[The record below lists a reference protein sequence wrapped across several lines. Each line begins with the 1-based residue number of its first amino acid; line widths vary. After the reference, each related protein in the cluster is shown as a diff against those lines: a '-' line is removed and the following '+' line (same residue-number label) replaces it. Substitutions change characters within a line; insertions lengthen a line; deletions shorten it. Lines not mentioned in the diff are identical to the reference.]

1 MESGWDPEVK
11 KYFRKILSTI
21 SYGLIWL
28 ISIVYAGIYY
38 KLAWQEDK
46 PIIYVILFY
55 AAAAVSFFFLLFYFY
70 RLWKK

>member
-1 MESGWDPEVK
+1 MESGWDPEVV

-28 ISIVYAGIYY
+28 IAMVYAGIYN

-46 PIIYVILFY
+46 PLIYVVLFY
-55 AAAAVSFFFLLFYFY
+55 IVAAVSFFFLLLYYY